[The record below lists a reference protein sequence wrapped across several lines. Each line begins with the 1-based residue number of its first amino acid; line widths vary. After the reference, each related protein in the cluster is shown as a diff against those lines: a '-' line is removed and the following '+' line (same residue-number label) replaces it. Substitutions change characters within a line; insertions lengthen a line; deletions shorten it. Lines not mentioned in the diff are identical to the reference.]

1 MLLEPPYPCSCGH
14 SAVIFCSLYHWVPWG
29 WHSPSAHVAIGTLS
43 IRVWVSRR
51 LAGPLGLGGFSSLV
65 AILCL
70 GSNTWAAPFWEAHRP
85 FKDPAKGHTWTR
97 TIQGLWGSWRLSLA
111 SSYRKT
117 KILTCMKGGPRTMGR
132 DKLAF
137 LL

>member
-14 SAVIFCSLYHWVPWG
+14 SAVIFCSLHRWVPWG
-29 WHSPSAHVAIGTLS
+29 WHSPSAHVAIGALS

-51 LAGPLGLGGFSSLV
+51 LGHWTLV
-65 AILCL
+65 ASVRWLL
-70 GSNTWAAPFWEAHRP
+70 FSAWAHTPGQLLSGKHRDHL
-85 FKDPAKGHTWTR
+85 KTPAEGHPWTR
-97 TIQGLWGSWRLSLA
+97 TIQGLRGSWRLSLA

-117 KILTCMKGGPRTMGR
+117 KILTCMKGGPRIIGR

>member
-1 MLLEPPYPCSCGH
+1 MLLWALCCYFLLP
-14 SAVIFCSLYHWVPWG
+14 ASL
-29 WHSPSAHVAIGTLS
+29 GTLGLALALCPCCHWS
-43 IRVWVSRR
+43 PEHQS
-51 LAGPLGLGGFSSLV
+51 LGLQEAGPLDLGGFISLV

-70 GSNTWAAPFWEAHRP
+70 GSHTWAASFWEAHRP
-85 FKDPAKGHTWTR
+85 FKDPAEGHPWTR
-97 TIQGLWGSWRLSLA
+97 TIQGLRGSWRLSLD

-117 KILTCMKGGPRTMGR
+117 KILTCMKGGPRIIGR